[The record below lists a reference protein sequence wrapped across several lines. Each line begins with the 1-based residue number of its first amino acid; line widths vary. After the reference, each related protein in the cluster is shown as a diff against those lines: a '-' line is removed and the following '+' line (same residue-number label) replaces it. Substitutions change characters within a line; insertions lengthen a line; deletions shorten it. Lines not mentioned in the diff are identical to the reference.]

1 MQHSWPNEKTE
12 TAAPLPVSNCMLP
25 GSQFDCNLPYRHQCH
40 FCIRN
45 STWQTIPV
53 PPNHVTLLSPSPAKR
68 VHYEIF
74 SFSLYPFP
82 LESHTNALIGR
93 AQAKCL
99 CPSCRQG
106 GEGMS
111 LLPSNLVWKDNSPNV
126 SRVFKMH
133 WVPENQNKCP
143 QTFVHRMT

>member
-12 TAAPLPVSNCMLP
+12 TAAPLPLSNCMLP
-25 GSQFDCNLPYRHQCH
+25 GSQFDCNLPYRHQCY

-82 LESHTNALIGR
+82 PESHTNALIGR

-143 QTFVHRMT
+143 QTFVYRMT